1 MNLHYL
7 TRCLL
12 MFGACL
18 QALPLAAQNLAN
30 GKEIHEICAGCHGKH
45 GQGGKNGEYP
55 RLAGQRA
62 LYIEEQLQAFRS
74 RKRLNIPM
82 LPYTQPRELPDEDIT
97 DIAAYLASITLTT
110 KPPTFRDSADAINRR
125 VALDRVFK
133 LERADGDIIQGRGI
147 YQAECANCHAKDG
160 KGRSNFPFL
169 VGQYPIYL
177 KRQIDAYRRGD
188 RAHDEDLPAKGVL
201 MPLTE
206 LDIQNILAYL
216 TSIHGEDE

>member
-12 MFGACL
+12 MLGACL
-18 QALPLAAQNLAN
+18 QAGPLAAQNLAK

-45 GQGGKNGEYP
+45 AQGGKNGEYP
-55 RLAGQRA
+55 RLAGQRQ

-82 LPYTQPRELPDEDIT
+82 LPYTQPRELPDEDII
-97 DIAAYLASITLTT
+97 DIAAYLASIPLTT
-110 KPPTFRDSADAINRR
+110 KPPTFSDSTDAINRR

-201 MPLTE
+201 MPLTD

-216 TSIHGEDE
+216 TSIHGEGE

>member
-1 MNLHYL
+1 MA
-7 TRCLL
+7 
-12 MFGACL
+12 ACL
-18 QALPLAAQNLAN
+18 QAWPLAAQNLAN

-45 GQGGKNGEYP
+45 AQGGKNGEYP
-55 RLAGQRA
+55 RLAGQRP

-97 DIAAYLASITLTT
+97 DIAAYLASIPLTT
-110 KPPTFRDSADAINRR
+110 KPPTFSDSTDAINRR

-216 TSIHGEDE
+216 TSIHGEGE